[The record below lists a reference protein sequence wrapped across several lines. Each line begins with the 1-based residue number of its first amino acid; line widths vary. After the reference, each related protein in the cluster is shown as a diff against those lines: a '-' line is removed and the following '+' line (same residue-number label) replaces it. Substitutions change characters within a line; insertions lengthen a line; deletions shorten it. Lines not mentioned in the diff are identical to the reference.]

1 MSDKVKYEIEFPIKT
16 STKVLYN
23 MLSTPSGL
31 AEWFAD
37 DVNIRGD
44 VYTFMWDGS
53 EESARLL
60 TKKNNE
66 YIKFRWM
73 DDDEDDSSYY
83 FEMRIQIDPLTN
95 DVALMVT
102 DHAEEDEVDEARDL
116 WDQQLS
122 ELAHVLGS

>member
-1 MSDKVKYEIEFPIKT
+1 
-16 STKVLYN
+16 

-83 FEMRIQIDPLTN
+83 FEMRIQIDPLTK

>member
-83 FEMRIQIDPLTN
+83 FEMRIQIDPLTK

>member
-31 AEWFAD
+31 SEWFAD

-73 DDDEDDSSYY
+73 DDDEDDASYY
-83 FEMRIQIDPLTN
+83 FEMRIQIDPLTK

-102 DHAEEDEVDEARDL
+102 DHAEEDELDDSRDL